1 MVAFH
6 YQQWNANFYGDMIKT
21 LENGFKLE
29 SKLCL
34 HLHQEKQP
42 NKGFKTY
49 FKYYLNIIMTST
61 SFVHKTAFPFKL
73 WTCCINKFLAI

>member
-6 YQQWNANFYGDMIKT
+6 YQQWNASFYGDMIKT

-49 FKYYLNIIMTST
+49 FK
-61 SFVHKTAFPFKL
+61 
-73 WTCCINKFLAI
+73 